1 MFSVVSF
8 VFFMGAALLAYLS
21 NMLYAWEL
29 IFVFVLCVPIYWYT
43 KRDKHVYG
51 FLFATQTI
59 SIVTRFLVCA
69 RITALLDLET
79 PISIETSIIRQ
90 FSGVVSILSWLVWLT
105 YVGIVNIQ
113 TAKAQVAKLND
124 MDTVNRDKTMI
135 RATNLFSTTG
145 VTVIVLLMVSLQAFN
160 LNNYVLNIMLFEV
173 IVVCAAIGVY
183 MMQATI
189 IRKRKEEIAV
199 SDMKAESV
207 AVVCEDLT
215 EEEEEKISPNINLNA
230 TDLKKHF

>member
-1 MFSVVSF
+1 
-8 VFFMGAALLAYLS
+8 
-21 NMLYAWEL
+21 
-29 IFVFVLCVPIYWYT
+29 
-43 KRDKHVYG
+43 
-51 FLFATQTI
+51 
-59 SIVTRFLVCA
+59 
-69 RITALLDLET
+69 
-79 PISIETSIIRQ
+79 
-90 FSGVVSILSWLVWLT
+90 
-105 YVGIVNIQ
+105 VNIQ

-160 LNNYVLNIMLFEV
+160 LNDYVLNIMLFEV